1 MKRKNVLKF
10 ISAAAASVL
19 LMTSCGSSAG
29 KAGETHET
37 TDDGLTKVSIVA
49 GTAGGASVLS
59 VVAAYGEFDKEY
71 GLEFE
76 LQTIDTAAD
85 TLAATESGKVEIA
98 GYSSAAPL
106 SYIAEGHDLRII
118 GGLMLNYETIITT
131 PENKDEWEGD
141 ITKVVEGKTIGVN
154 RTNSGD
160 IALRGWLVNHGVDL
174 SKVTY
179 KELDSPATVVEAVK
193 KGTVDA
199 GIINGGYYRP
209 AEEQGLVNVRFIKDI
224 IGSDF
229 ICCRQIVSPENAEK
243 NHDLYVNVE
252 KALIKAYELYQTDPK
267 KTLELAKKYIVTDE
281 DELNF
286 ILYDCGDLYLSPDPN
301 IQGIYDYFNGMKASG
316 YIDPDSDVDITKYV
330 DTSIYKE
337 ALDQLLAEDPDNAQ
351 LQRLKSE
358 FKETAEKA

>member
-1 MKRKNVLKF
+1 MRRKNVIRY
-10 ISAAAASVL
+10 ISAAAALVVL
-19 LMTSCGSSAG
+19 FTSCGQSA

-37 TDDGLTKVSIVA
+37 TEDGLTKVSIVA
-49 GTAGGASVLS
+49 GTAGGASILP

-71 GLEFE
+71 GIDFQ

-106 SYIAEGHDLRII
+106 SYIADGHDLRII
-118 GGLMLNYETIITT
+118 GGLMLDYETIITT
-131 PENKDEWEGD
+131 PENQDLWKGD
-141 ITKVVEGKTIGVN
+141 ITQVIEGKTIGVN

-160 IALRGWLVNHGVDL
+160 IALRGWLVDQGVDL

-209 AEEQGLVNVRFIKDI
+209 AEEQGLVNVRFIKEI
-224 IGSDF
+224 IGNDF
-229 ICCRQIVSPENAEK
+229 ICCRQIVSPENAEN
-243 NHDLYVNVE
+243 NHDLYVKVE
-252 KALIKAYELYQTDPK
+252 KALIKAYALYQTDHE
-267 KTLELAKKYIVTDE
+267 KTLELAKNYIVTDPE
-281 DELNF
+281 ELNF
-286 ILYDCGDLYLSPDPN
+286 ILYECGDLYLSPDPN
-301 IQGIYDYFNGMKASG
+301 IQGIYDYYEGMKASG
-316 YIDPDSDVDITKYV
+316 YIDSNSDVDITQYV

-337 ALDQLLAEDPDNAQ
+337 ALEALVKEEPDNEQ
-351 LQRLKSE
+351 YKRLQSE
-358 FKETAEKA
+358 FKETATKA

>member
-1 MKRKNVLKF
+1 MKKISIIKF
-10 ISAAAASVL
+10 LSAATAGVL
-19 LMTSCGSSAG
+19 LMTSCGSSA

-37 TDDGLTKVSIVA
+37 TEDGLTKVSIVA
-49 GTAGGASVLS
+49 GTSGGASILS

-71 GLEFE
+71 GLDFE

-106 SYIAEGHDLRII
+106 SYIADGHDLRII

-131 PENKDEWEGD
+131 PENQDEWKGD
-141 ITKVVEGKTIGVN
+141 ITKIIEGKTIGVN

-160 IALRGWLVNHGVDL
+160 IALRGWLVNQGVDL

-209 AEEQGLVNVRFIKDI
+209 AEEQGLVNVRFVKDI

-229 ICCRQIVSPENAEK
+229 ICCRQLVSPENAEN
-243 NHDLYVNVE
+243 NHDLYVKVE
-252 KALIKAYELYQTDPK
+252 KALIKAYDVYQTDPK
-267 KTLELAKKYIVTDE
+267 KTLELAKNYIVTDP

-286 ILYDCGDLYLSPDPN
+286 ILYECGDLYLSPDPN
-301 IQGIYDYFNGMKASG
+301 IQGIYDYYEGMKASG
-316 YIDPDSDVDITKYV
+316 YIDPNSDVDITKYV

-337 ALDQLLAEDPDNAQ
+337 ALEDLLKEDPDNEQ
-351 LQRLKSE
+351 YKRLQSE
-358 FKETAEKA
+358 FKETAVKA